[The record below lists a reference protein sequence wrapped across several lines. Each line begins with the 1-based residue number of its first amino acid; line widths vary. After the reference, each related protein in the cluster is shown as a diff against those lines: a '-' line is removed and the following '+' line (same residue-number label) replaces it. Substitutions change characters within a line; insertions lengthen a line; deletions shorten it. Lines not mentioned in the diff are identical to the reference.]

1 MPRNVT
7 SFKSYLK
14 EDGFA
19 PSTAGAGAMG
29 VAGSGNI
36 VKLDLPMGS
45 SKPNAPEYRKKNK
58 STLTR
63 LKAVI
68 K

>member
-1 MPRNVT
+1 MPRNVA

-19 PSTAGAGAMG
+19 PSTAGAGTMG
-29 VAGSGNI
+29 VGGASD

-45 SKPNAPEYRKKNK
+45 SRPNAPEYRKKNK
-58 STLTR
+58 TSLTK
-63 LKAVI
+63 LKVVI

>member
-1 MPRNVT
+1 MSRNVT
-7 SFKSYLK
+7 SFKSYIS

-29 VAGSGNI
+29 VGGSSD

-45 SKPNAPEYRKKNK
+45 SKPDAPEYRKKNK
-58 STLTR
+58 TTLTK

>member
-1 MPRNVT
+1 MLLKI
-7 SFKSYLK
+7 KSASPAS
-14 EDGFA
+14 DT
-19 PSTAGAGAMG
+19 STAGAGAMG
-29 VAGSGNI
+29 VGGSSD

-45 SKPNAPEYRKKNK
+45 SKPDAPEYRKKNK
-58 STLTR
+58 TNLIK